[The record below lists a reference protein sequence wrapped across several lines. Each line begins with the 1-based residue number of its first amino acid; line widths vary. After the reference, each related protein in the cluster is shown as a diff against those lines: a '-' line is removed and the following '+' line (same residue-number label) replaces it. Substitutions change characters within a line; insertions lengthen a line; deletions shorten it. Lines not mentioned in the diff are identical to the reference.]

1 MIRSTA
7 KSAFM
12 KFIRRDQ
19 IDISAVE
26 HRNISHHW
34 LIIFYLFTGFYDS
47 WCCSRKA
54 RRSES
59 SYACRSQEL
68 GHSDSPLV
76 DVRLVRL
83 SMFWDPKT
91 NQLGPKPLLQWSSI
105 FMHFLDIEWSL
116 PCMWDS
122 PSALNMINHDK
133 PTILWWFRDP
143 PMFMF
148 GFTPHAPY
156 VHRGQVRNRQNV
168 RESPRQGHGQ
178 LMISPFSSGKNGM
191 MVGSH
196 LVPYKL
202 YYILYHYIIYTLHI

>member
-26 HRNISHHW
+26 HRDISHHW

-105 FMHFLDIEWSL
+105 FWILSDPCHHFLG
-116 PCMWDS
+116 

-133 PTILWWFRDP
+133 PTILSDD
-143 PMFMF
+143 F
-148 GFTPHAPY
+148 GTHPCLCLGLPHTHH
-156 VHRGQVRNRQNV
+156 VHRGQVRNRPNV
-168 RESPRQGHGQ
+168 RESPRQGHGL
-178 LMISPFSSGKNGM
+178 LMFSPFSSVKNGM

-202 YYILYHYIIYTLHI
+202 YYIYYIYNVL

>member
-1 MIRSTA
+1 MGVYKPLQKLVRALQQEQWWSQKNTSPSGTRNDTVRSTA

-12 KFIRRDQ
+12 KFIRRVQ

-83 SMFWDPKT
+83 VRLSMFWDPKR
-91 NQLGPKPLLQWSSI
+91 NQLGPKPLQWSSI
-105 FMHFLDIEWSL
+105 FW
-116 PCMWDS
+116 
-122 PSALNMINHDK
+122 
-133 PTILWWFRDP
+133 ILSDP
-143 PMFMF
+143 
-148 GFTPHAPY
+148 
-156 VHRGQVRNRQNV
+156 
-168 RESPRQGHGQ
+168 
-178 LMISPFSSGKNGM
+178 
-191 MVGSH
+191 
-196 LVPYKL
+196 
-202 YYILYHYIIYTLHI
+202 